1 MSQRLLIASVHDVA
15 PRFEGEVDRLLDH
28 LAPHV
33 GTKAALLAVPDHWG
47 DSPLVAGSLFA
58 ARLRGWAEAGH
69 EVFLHGWFHR
79 DLSEHASAAARMR
92 AKHMTAGE
100 GEFLGL
106 SRDEALRRMV
116 EGRAL
121 IEDIIGRPIA
131 GFIAP
136 AWLYGEGARDA
147 LVDSGMALAEDHLRV
162 WSPATGRILLRS
174 PVITWASRSRARQA
188 SSLTFAAIGR
198 HLPLRTMRVGV
209 HPPDV
214 RVPAIMAS
222 ITKTMRALGRSRRAG
237 TYRELLEG

>member
-1 MSQRLLIASVHDVA
+1 MPRRLLLASVHDVA

-33 GTKAALLAVPDHWG
+33 GSKVALLAVPDHWG
-47 DSPLVAGSLFA
+47 DSPLVSGSPFA
-58 ARLRGWAEAGH
+58 ARLRCWADAGH

-79 DLSEHASAAARMR
+79 DLSEHAGATARLR

-106 SRDEALRRMV
+106 SQGEALRRMT

-136 AWLYGEGARDA
+136 AWLYGEGARAA
-147 LVDSGMALAEDHLRV
+147 LVEAGIKLAEDHLRV
-162 WSPATGRILLRS
+162 WSPIDGRVLLRS
-174 PVITWASRSRARQA
+174 PVITWASRTPWRLQ
-188 SSLTFAAIGR
+188 SSLGFAAIGR
-198 HLPLRTMRVGV
+198 NLPLATMRVGV

-222 ITKTMRALGRSRRAG
+222 ITKTMRTLGRSRRAG
-237 TYRELLEG
+237 TYRDLIPG